1 MGVASS
7 TSLSKLRENAVL
19 LQFVGEGTLQDE
31 DELWDKLLT
40 FSYSPTKD
48 SM

>member
-19 LQFVGEGTLQDE
+19 QKFVREEKIDSGDE
-31 DELWDKLLT
+31 FWDQLLT
-40 FSYSPTKD
+40 FSHSPAKD